1 VGFFCS
7 KFNESELKMKLTK
20 SKKTPFEQQ
29 QLIIKKCKD
38 KSQTDQFIKKYQKS
52 TKSAIEQILYMGES
66 VNAVNEKCKKGELNQ
81 YDLNYFCMS
90 VGISQ
95 KGSTFRKYDAIGKN
109 ADKFRQHMDKLPSAF
124 SVLYEIATLDAD
136 TFERIIINST
146 NINGLT
152 LKQVRQLANKN
163 PVPSKNSPFINL
175 PNHVPRNQIAKVMKK
190 INRFV
195 IYISSTAKESE
206 LDSIVNTFDDLQK
219 KGLLRFEMPEITQF
233 EGNDDADQLRI
244 AA

>member
-1 VGFFCS
+1 
-7 KFNESELKMKLTK
+7 MKITK
-20 SKKTPFEQQ
+20 PKKTEFEKQ
-29 QLIIKKCKD
+29 QLIINKCKD
-38 KSQTDQFIKKYQKS
+38 KTQTDQLIENYQKS
-52 TKSAIEQILYMGES
+52 TKSAMEQILCMGES
-66 VNAVNEKCKKGELNQ
+66 VNAIHEKCKQGELNQ
-81 YDLNYFCMS
+81 YDLNYFCLS
-90 VGISQ
+90 VGINQ
-95 KGSTFRKYDAIGKN
+95 KSSTFRKYDAIGKN

-136 TFERIIINST
+136 TFERIIINSN

-163 PVPSKNSPFINL
+163 PVPSKNSPFSNL
-175 PNHVPRNQIAKVMKK
+175 PNHVPRNQIAKVMRK

-206 LDSIVNTFDDLQK
+206 LNSIVNTFDVLQK
-219 KGLLRFEMPEITQF
+219 KGLLRFEIPEITQF
-233 EGNDDADQLRI
+233 DNDDDNQQKL

>member
-1 VGFFCS
+1 
-7 KFNESELKMKLTK
+7 MKLTK
-20 SKKTPFEQQ
+20 TKKTPFEKH

-38 KSQTDQFIKKYQKS
+38 KTQTDRFIEKYQKS
-52 TKSAIEQILYMGES
+52 TKSAIEQILHMGES
-66 VNAVNEKCKKGELNQ
+66 VNVMHEKCKQGELNQ
-81 YDLNYFCMS
+81 YDLNYFCIS

-95 KGSTFRKYDAIGKN
+95 KSSTFRKYDAIGKN

-136 TFERIIINST
+136 TFERVIINST

-152 LKQVRQLANKN
+152 LKQVRQLANKTS
-163 PVPSKNSPFINL
+163 VPSKNSPFSNL

-195 IYISSTAKESE
+195 IYISSTAKQSD
-206 LDSIVNTFDDLQK
+206 LDSIVNTFDGLQK
-219 KGLLRFEMPEITQF
+219 QGLLRFDIPEITQF
-233 EGNDDADQLRI
+233 ENDADDDQLQL

>member
-1 VGFFCS
+1 
-7 KFNESELKMKLTK
+7 MKNTLTK
-20 SKKTPFEQQ
+20 PKKTQLEKQ
-29 QLIIKKCKD
+29 QLIINKCKD
-38 KSQTDQFIKKYQKS
+38 KTQTDQFIEKYQKS
-52 TKSAIEQILYMGES
+52 TKNAIEQILCMGES
-66 VNAVNEKCKKGELNQ
+66 VNAIHKKYKQGELNQ
-81 YDLNYFCMS
+81 YDLNYFCMR

-95 KGSTFRKYDAIGKN
+95 KSSTFRKYDAIGKN
-109 ADKFRQHMDKLPSAF
+109 ANKFRQHMNKLPSAF

-136 TFERIIINST
+136 TFERVIIKSN

-163 PVPSKNSPFINL
+163 PVPSKNSPFSNL
-175 PNHVPRNQIAKVMKK
+175 PNHLQRNQIAKVMKK

-206 LDSIVNTFDDLQK
+206 LNSIVNTFDELQK
-219 KGLLRFEMPEITQF
+219 KGLLRFEMPEITEF
-233 EGNDDADQLRI
+233 ENDDDSHQLQL